1 MEQPSGKKARLILAC
16 CLALG
21 AAVAAW
27 QYYSPA
33 TGALAR
39 GKDLT
44 VALLGERS
52 SALLVY
58 HPFSGT
64 VNAFAVSHP
73 KARKGASLWQRA
85 SDLAA
90 AAGGAAPGESVFY
103 IALST
108 APDLEALWGPLDG
121 WRADPRQL
129 RRAAAWLLERR
140 RAGDTNLTGF
150 ELFALFSELAGLSK
164 SDFIFT
170 EVSRRGP
177 EPAEE
182 EEAAPQAPLV
192 EVFNA
197 SGRAGLAAQVAKR
210 LRAAGFDVITESTL
224 PAEKRTRIMGF
235 SRDTATALKLR
246 SALGLDELEIRVKTS
261 QKSVAGAAVVLGQ
274 DFSAGAAGR

>member
-1 MEQPSGKKARLILAC
+1 MEQPSEKKARLILVF
-16 CLALG
+16 CLAL
-21 AAVAAW
+21 ASAVAAW
-27 QYYSPA
+27 QYRSPA
-33 TGALAR
+33 AGALAR

-85 SDLAA
+85 SDLSA
-90 AAGGAAPGESVFY
+90 AAGGSAPGAGVFY

-129 RRAAAWLLERR
+129 RRAAAWLLERS
-140 RAGDTNLTGF
+140 RAGDTNLGRF
-150 ELFALFSELAGLSK
+150 ELFALFSEFAGLSK

-177 EPAEE
+177 EPADE
-182 EEAAPQAPLV
+182 EEAAPHAPLV

-246 SALGLDELEIRVKTS
+246 SALGLEELEIRVKLS

-274 DFSAGAAGR
+274 DFNAGAAGR